1 MNPLRTLLSDTVTRV
16 TALGYVKV
24 KAEIDLYEGG
34 YSSDSFTLTYYDLL
48 DEYHSIYVRREDGDT
63 DADWSQRVIL
73 KLAEL
78 RPAADALRA
87 DAATMVQRVRQKL
100 LDAGF
105 ESEAW
110 MAELRSIVEQ
120 LSANALSGPKDQ

>member
-1 MNPLRTLLSDTVTRV
+1 MNPLRTLLSDTVARV

-34 YSSDSFTLTYYDLL
+34 YSSDNFTLTYYDLL

-120 LSANALSGPKDQ
+120 LSANALTRE